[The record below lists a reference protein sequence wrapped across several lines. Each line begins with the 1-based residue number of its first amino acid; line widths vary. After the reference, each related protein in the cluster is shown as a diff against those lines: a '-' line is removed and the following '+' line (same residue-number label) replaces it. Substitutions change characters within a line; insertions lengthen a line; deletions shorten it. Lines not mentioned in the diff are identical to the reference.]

1 MKRNPF
7 SIVSGGNGE
16 QGFILV
22 VAILLLVIL
31 SILGI
36 AATNT
41 STVEVQI
48 AGNDKLQKEA
58 FSEADGGTQ
67 AGAVLLEEN
76 ISCPNGFTGPAP
88 LNIGGTEITADIFG
102 SAAKLNFWVNETV
115 PTGDYPTDATR
126 YIHFPNNDAAPH
138 TNLYFASNSSLTTGN
153 AIQMIAGY
161 EGTGYSAASGGGQL
175 VTDIDSQYLGP
186 DRSTSVVRAQWRHII
201 GKEGKCQY

>member
-1 MKRNPF
+1 MKQRPL
-7 SIVSGGNGE
+7 SILPGNDE

-41 STVEVQI
+41 SMVEVQI
-48 AGNDKLQKEA
+48 AGNDRLQKQA

-76 ISCPNGFTGPAP
+76 IACPNGFSGSAP
-88 LNIGGTEITADIFG
+88 MQIGGMEITDDIFG
-102 SAAKLNFWVNETV
+102 GAAKLNFWVNETV
-115 PTGDYPTDATR
+115 PAVDYPTDAIR
-126 YIHFPNNDAAPH
+126 YVRLPNDDTVPH

-175 VTDIDSQYLGP
+175 VTNIDSQHLGL
-186 DRSTSVVRAQWRHII
+186 DNSVSVVRAQWRHIV
-201 GKEGKCQY
+201 GKEGKCRY